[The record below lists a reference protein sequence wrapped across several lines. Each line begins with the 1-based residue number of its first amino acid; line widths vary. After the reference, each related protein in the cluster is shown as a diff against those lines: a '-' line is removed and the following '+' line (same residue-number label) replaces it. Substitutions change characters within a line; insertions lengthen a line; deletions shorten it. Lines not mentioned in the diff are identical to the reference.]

1 MVQSYHLHV
10 EATRVLAVL
19 LSGVL
24 YCPGKPAHQLAVWR
38 EIMAGEKT
46 AMVMRRVEDRM
57 DVIMLCAGEASV
69 LVTPL
74 TCVLLQRYC
83 DQTPAPD
90 LDTGGS
96 LVLGLASS
104 VWSILTLGQ
113 CC

>member
-1 MVQSYHLHV
+1 
-10 EATRVLAVL
+10 
-19 LSGVL
+19 
-24 YCPGKPAHQLAVWR
+24 
-38 EIMAGEKT
+38 MAGERT
-46 AMVMRRVEDRM
+46 AMRRVEDRM
-57 DVIMLCAGEASV
+57 DIIINTMCAGEASV

>member
-1 MVQSYHLHV
+1 M

-38 EIMAGEKT
+38 ELMAGEKI
-46 AMVMRRVEDRM
+46 AMRRVEDGCNVM
-57 DVIMLCAGEASV
+57 TMCAGEASV

-113 CC
+113 